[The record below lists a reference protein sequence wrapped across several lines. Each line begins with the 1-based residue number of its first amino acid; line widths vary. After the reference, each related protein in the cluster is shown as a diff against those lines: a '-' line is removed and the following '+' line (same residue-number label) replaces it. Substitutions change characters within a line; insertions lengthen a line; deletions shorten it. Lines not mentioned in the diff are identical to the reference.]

1 MLQQVEDTSDV
12 KAILNCND
20 CNLFKAKRLALAG
33 FDRDRTPRMPGELV
47 ASDMFGPL
55 RSPNIKGA
63 RYIIAYRDVATG
75 FLWLDPVC
83 RKDDLAE
90 SFARLIRDSP
100 IPIRIDEADMQKRTI
115 IQR

>member
-1 MLQQVEDTSDV
+1 
-12 KAILNCND
+12 
-20 CNLFKAKRLALAG
+20 
-33 FDRDRTPRMPGELV
+33 MPGELV

-55 RSPNIKGA
+55 RSPSIKGA

-115 IQR
+115 IQSDNDGPYHSLAFREQLRHFNCLFLSEILA